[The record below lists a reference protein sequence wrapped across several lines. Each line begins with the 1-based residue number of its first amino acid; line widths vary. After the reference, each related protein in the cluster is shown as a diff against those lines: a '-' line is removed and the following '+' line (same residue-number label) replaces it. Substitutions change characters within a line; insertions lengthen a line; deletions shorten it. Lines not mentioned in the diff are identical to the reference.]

1 MSDELKAIERL
12 KILERELESTRSVF
26 WSLQDKARARS
37 ASGGAAPAQIVTAIP
52 DKEQLF
58 SVFKLHREELT
69 TLTTK
74 VQRDF
79 RDIGLMQKRAEEKVP
94 VPPRI

>member
-1 MSDELKAIERL
+1 MPDELKAIERL
-12 KILERELESTRSVF
+12 KSLERELESTRSVF

-37 ASGGAAPAQIVTAIP
+37 ASGGAAPSQIVTAIP

-69 TLTTK
+69 KLTK
-74 VQRDF
+74 ILQNDLRDLS
-79 RDIGLMQKRAEEKVP
+79 LMQKRAEEKVP